1 MSEITRFNR
10 VKEFALSIG
19 DSTQFRRYEE
29 AMIQIRNDK
38 NAWRM
43 ITEYDKKLQSYQM
56 ISLWNGASSDD
67 LNVIEQVRDE
77 LLSNPTLRAY
87 FQAQEELLHMLR
99 ELNALI
105 SRRLGFD
112 FASMMQSGGGCC

>member
-1 MSEITRFNR
+1 MSEATRFNL

-19 DSTQFRRYEE
+19 DSPQFRRYEK
-29 AMIQIRNDK
+29 AMNEIRNDK
-38 NAWRM
+38 NAWHM
-43 ITEYDKKLQSYQM
+43 LTDYDKKLQSYRM
-56 ISLWNGASSDD
+56 MSLWNEASSDD
-67 LNVIEQVRDE
+67 LKDTEQMRDE
-77 LLSNPTLRAY
+77 LLSNLTLGGY